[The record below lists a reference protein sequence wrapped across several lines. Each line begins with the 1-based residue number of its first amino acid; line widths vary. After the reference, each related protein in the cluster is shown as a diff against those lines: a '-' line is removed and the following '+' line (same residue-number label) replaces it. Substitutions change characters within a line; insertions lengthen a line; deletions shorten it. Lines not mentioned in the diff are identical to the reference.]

1 MSEKPGDSTP
11 PAEVPAAAEAAAASA
26 PAETATAPA
35 PAELAAPPA
44 PAAVPAAETP
54 AAGADAAEERP
65 RERGARVAPG
75 NIGGARAGGARF
87 GRSGERRERG
97 PMSVKARLRAKARKK
112 ARKVAKKRGGGFLR
126 KKVCRFCADSKLA
139 IEYKE
144 PKGLRYFI
152 TETGKMIPQRI
163 SGNCAKHQRAVATAV
178 KRARQLALMPY
189 TSHHG
194 GG

>member
-11 PAEVPAAAEAAAASA
+11 AAETAPPAPPAEETAPPAAAES
-26 PAETATAPA
+26 P
-35 PAELAAPPA
+35 
-44 PAAVPAAETP
+44 
-54 AAGADAAEERP
+54 GADAAEERP
-65 RERGARVAPG
+65 RERVARVAPG
-75 NIGGARAGGARF
+75 NIGGRAGGARF

-144 PKGLRYFI
+144 PKSLRYFI

-163 SGNCAKHQRAVATAV
+163 SGNCARHQRAVAMAV

-194 GG
+194 GN

>member
-11 PAEVPAAAEAAAASA
+11 PAETAAAVETPAAAETAAASA
-26 PAETATAPA
+26 PAE
-35 PAELAAPPA
+35 LAAAA
-44 PAAVPAAETP
+44 PAAVPSAETP